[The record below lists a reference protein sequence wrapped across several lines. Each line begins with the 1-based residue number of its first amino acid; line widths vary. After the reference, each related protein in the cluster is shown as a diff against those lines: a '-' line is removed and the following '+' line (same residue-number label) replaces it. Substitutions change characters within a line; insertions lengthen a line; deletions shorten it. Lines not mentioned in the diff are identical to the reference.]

1 MQEQLYTVYRDL
13 RSWTVALTAGVLN
26 NESGPA
32 DFTVAFTFSF
42 KAMPR
47 YGLGQDTVRSHSLL
61 GESHSL
67 PAD

>member
-1 MQEQLYTVYRDL
+1 
-13 RSWTVALTAGVLN
+13 VALTAGVLN